1 MAFYL
6 AIVSPLDA
14 PLFELQFTTSKPGS
28 SSATAALFPTWSSF
42 TGPNGADLQPASAAS
57 AASAGTLSAQQA
69 NLGVGTGQSGDR
81 HMLQMAAHAGLDAV
95 EEVAEGSGSL

>member
-28 SSATAALFPTWSSF
+28 SSATAALFPTWSTF
-42 TGPNGADLQPASAAS
+42 TGANGADLQPVS
-57 AASAGTLSAQQA
+57 AASAGSLSAQQA
-69 NLGVGTGQSGDR
+69 NLGVGTGQAGDR
-81 HMLQMAAHAGLDAV
+81 HMLQMVAHAGLDAV